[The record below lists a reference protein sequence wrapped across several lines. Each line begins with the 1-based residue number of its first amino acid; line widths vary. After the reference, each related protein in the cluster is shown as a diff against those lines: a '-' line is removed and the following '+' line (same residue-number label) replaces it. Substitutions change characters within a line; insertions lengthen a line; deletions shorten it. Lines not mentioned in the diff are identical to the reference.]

1 MKRTALINYVKIASM
16 RRWKVSERLNECEG
30 TKKELQNANND
41 DDNKRKRPSTSMQ
54 IAANREIQFALL
66 LFHFFLAN

>member
-16 RRWKVSERLNECEG
+16 RRWKVSERLNEWEG
-30 TKKELQNANND
+30 TKKELQNENNN
-41 DDNKRKRPSTSMQ
+41 DDNKRKRPSTAMQ
-54 IAANREIQFALL
+54 IAANRGIQFVIL